1 MLKKSKRKRLV
12 SFVLSLSLIF
22 TIVPQTILYS
32 SADNLMFEA
41 EYATISGSGVNIRND
56 SSASGGKVVGQ
67 L

>member
-41 EYATISGSGVNIRND
+41 EDADNIRKR
-56 SSASGGKVVGQ
+56 SQ
-67 L
+67 Y